1 MEQSFDLI
9 VTAAGSSHRFNS
21 LSKKNEKKECILI
34 DGKSVL
40 YRAISPFLDIKG
52 LKTVIVTYPKDR
64 ENDIKNAIK
73 DLVLPEGVSLYF
85 VEGGNTRT
93 HSIKNGFSFLS
104 GLASDASL
112 VAIHD
117 GARPFIRREIILET
131 LEKASI
137 YGSSAPG
144 LKISDAVKRIDNNLV
159 IKNEDRTNLIR
170 IQTPQIF
177 DKEIMSKLYLAL
189 DENEAFQDD
198 VELYTEHGGKCYI
211 TEGSE
216 ENKKITYRKD
226 IERKE
231 MRVGF
236 GNDIHRLSENRK
248 LYIGGVLLP
257 HSKGEAAH
265 SDGDVL
271 LHALIDALLGA
282 KALGDIGHFF
292 PPEDNKWKDSDSKDL
307 LRTILKIT
315 NVEIINVDAV
325 ITLEGF
331 KLSPYIDTIRES
343 LSTLL
348 SLDISKISVKAKT
361 NEGLDS
367 LGKGDA
373 IKAEVVVLING

>member
-9 VTAAGSSHRFNS
+9 VTAAGSSLRFNS
-21 LSKKNEKKECILI
+21 LSGKNEKKECILI

-40 YRAISPFLDIKG
+40 YRAISPFLNITG

-64 ENDIKNAIK
+64 LDDIKKAIE
-73 DLVLPEGVSLYF
+73 DLILPEGVSLYF
-85 VEGGNTRT
+85 VEGGKSRT
-93 HSIKNGFSFLS
+93 QSIKNGFVFLS
-104 GLASDASL
+104 RLSTNSSL

-117 GARPFIRREIILET
+117 GARPFIDRETILET
-131 LEKASI
+131 LKKANI

-144 LKISDAVKRIDNNLV
+144 LKINDAIKRIDNNLV

-177 DKEIMSKLYLAL
+177 DKKIMTNLYLSL
-189 DENEAFQDD
+189 KEDESFQDD

-216 ENKKITYRKD
+216 ENKKITYHKD
-226 IERKE
+226 LERKE

-257 HSKGEAAH
+257 YNKGEVAH

-271 LHALIDALLGA
+271 LHALIDAILGA

-292 PPEDNKWKDSDSKDL
+292 PPEDEKWKNSDSKDL
-307 LRTILKIT
+307 LKTILKIT

-325 ITLEGF
+325 VTLEGF
-331 KLSPYIDTIRES
+331 KLKEHIKAIRES
-343 LSTLL
+343 LSSIL

-367 LGKGDA
+367 LGKGEA
-373 IKAEVVVLING
+373 IKAEVVVLIND

>member
-1 MEQSFDLI
+1 
-9 VTAAGSSHRFNS
+9 
-21 LSKKNEKKECILI
+21 
-34 DGKSVL
+34 
-40 YRAISPFLDIKG
+40 
-52 LKTVIVTYPKDR
+52 
-64 ENDIKNAIK
+64 
-73 DLVLPEGVSLYF
+73 
-85 VEGGNTRT
+85 
-93 HSIKNGFSFLS
+93 
-104 GLASDASL
+104 
-112 VAIHD
+112 
-117 GARPFIRREIILET
+117 
-131 LEKASI
+131 
-137 YGSSAPG
+137 
-144 LKISDAVKRIDNNLV
+144 
-159 IKNEDRTNLIR
+159 
-170 IQTPQIF
+170 
-177 DKEIMSKLYLAL
+177 
-189 DENEAFQDD
+189 
-198 VELYTEHGGKCYI
+198 
-211 TEGSE
+211 
-216 ENKKITYRKD
+216 
-226 IERKE
+226 

-257 HSKGEAAH
+257 YNKGEVAH

-271 LHALIDALLGA
+271 LHALIDAFLGA

-307 LRTILKIT
+307 LNTILKIT